1 MRVVLIVIAILAI
14 LAVPGVL
21 AAALLLSGTVKVGD
35 PMLDPAP
42 TEWTASGRPSPA
54 ARDPELEAEIARAIE
69 SRKLFGLRS
78 DEAWV
83 RQVAAD
89 PTARV
94 FMLDF
99 PMTLE
104 EEREFEART
113 TDFEQTAQAVQAYG
127 DQHPETFGGVWV
139 DQASRTVV
147 AAWTRDAELQRIAIL
162 ASLGRFAPVD
172 ARTVR
177 YSVQDLA
184 ELQARIDGDMDWLR
198 TIPAAFLGGGQ
209 MIMDNRVELWVS
221 SAAPDAE
228 ARIMEHFGVG
238 ADMLKVT
245 SDGTG
250 ASLMERGT
258 IHMHVVRPDGKGTAD
273 LDWNVAWTPDR
284 PGGGDCGEMVG
295 IAIPEDG
302 RFDLA
307 CAPGGWTIA
316 IQERGGDTGWTDIG
330 TGHVVVPEG
339 GDVNLE
345 ITVQP

>member
-1 MRVVLIVIAILAI
+1 MRKLVILVAVFVGLLALPGL
-14 LAVPGVL
+14 LAGC
-21 AAALLLSGTVKVGD
+21 LLLTGAVQVGVPLTTSMSAMPGATD
-35 PMLDPAP
+35 
-42 TEWTASGRPSPA
+42 AS
-54 ARDPELEAEIARAIE
+54 PEPDIAYAIAQ
-69 SRKLFGLRS
+69 RRVFGLRA
-78 DEAWV
+78 DEDWV

-89 PTARV
+89 PTARI
-94 FMLDF
+94 FLLDF
-99 PMTLE
+99 PMTPE
-104 EEREFEART
+104 EERELESRT
-113 TDFEQTAQAVQAYG
+113 TDFEQTAQAVQEYG
-127 DQHPETFGGVWV
+127 DQHPATFGGVWV
-139 DQASRTVV
+139 DQAGQTVV
-147 AAWTRDAELQRIAIL
+147 AAWTQDAELQRIAIL
-162 ASLGRFAPVD
+162 ASMGRFAPVE

-177 YSVQDLA
+177 YAVRDLA
-184 ELQARIDGDMDWLR
+184 ELQGRIDGDMDWLR
-198 TIPAAFLGGGQ
+198 TIPAVFLGSGQ

-250 ASLMERGT
+250 IALQERGT
-258 IHMHVVRPDGKGTAD
+258 VNVHVVDAKGRDATD
-273 LDWNVAWTPDR
+273 LDWNVEWTPDR

-295 IAIPEDG
+295 IAIPDDG

-339 GDVNLE
+339 GNVDLE
-345 ITVQP
+345 IRVRP